1 MESKTENKIKNLTN
15 LKIKRDLEPE
25 LPAKFK
31 NWNQNWTKPEWVPWN
46 I

>member
-1 MESKTENKIKNLTN
+1 
-15 LKIKRDLEPE
+15 LEPE